1 MPRSRAQRPRITPL
15 LFIIAA
21 LLGGCA
27 SAATTPPTEPPP
39 SASPTPAPQA
49 GGTITLTDDDCTWAD
64 RPESVS
70 GRATT
75 LEIRNETDDYG
86 AFFVHRMKPEFS
98 WQDGEAAIAAIQDA
112 IAAGEDWPN
121 WASNVSVIVVEGFA
135 DAGAG
140 SVVVVPATTG
150 TYGVVCS
157 ANTSS
162 QGDVL
167 TVFLAGPLE
176 IAGS

>member
-1 MPRSRAQRPRITPL
+1 MSRSTTRRPGIAPVLVIT
-15 LFIIAA
+15 AA

-27 SAATTPPTEPPP
+27 STTTALPSQPPP
-39 SASPTPAPQA
+39 FASPTLAPVS
-49 GGTITLTDDDCTWAD
+49 GGTITLTDNDCTWAD
-64 RPESVS
+64 NPESVS
-70 GRATT
+70 GRETT
-75 LEIRNETDDYG
+75 LQIRNETDDYG
-86 AFFVHRMKPEFS
+86 AFFVHRLKPEFN

-121 WASNVSVIVVEGFA
+121 WASNVSVIVAEGVA

-140 SVVVVPATTG
+140 GVVGVPGTTG

-162 QGDVL
+162 RGDVL

-176 IAGS
+176 IAGF